1 MADLEAI
8 ANNCSIKNLVLID
21 RKTKSNGLDNGWDL
35 VIVMQFSN
43 ELT

>member
-35 VIVMQFSN
+35 
-43 ELT
+43 ERLTNK